1 MVTFVVMT
9 VDMLTTRCMLILQS
23 CANSPKV
30 VSGLC
35 SEERAASTDDMSEGV
50 ITNVEEVTVMDI
62 KVEEI
67 PVVKFEDETAMDI
80 KEEDFPWDVT
90 SPTAEEAEEDQVSY
104 MCVCSLLGTF
114 YKCPIMPTTFC
125 DVQHTLRL
133 FACLAT
139 SNCST
144 VMDGNAYISVGLFET
159 VAGTLCACTSR
170 EQ

>member
-1 MVTFVVMT
+1 
-9 VDMLTTRCMLILQS
+9 MLILQS

-35 SEERAASTDDMSEGV
+35 TERRATSSDYVNEGV
-50 ITNVEEVTVMDI
+50 STNIEEVTVMDI

-67 PVVKFEDETAMDI
+67 PVVKFEDETAMGI
-80 KEEDFPWDVT
+80 KEEDFPWDVI
-90 SPTAEEAEEDQVSY
+90 SPTVKAEEDQVSY
-104 MCVCSLLGTF
+104 LCVCPLLDTF
-114 YKCPIMPTTFC
+114 YKYPIMPTIFC
-125 DVQHTLRL
+125 DLQHSLCL

-144 VMDGNAYISVGLFET
+144 VMSGNAYISVGLFET
-159 VAGTLCACTSR
+159 VAGTLCTSR